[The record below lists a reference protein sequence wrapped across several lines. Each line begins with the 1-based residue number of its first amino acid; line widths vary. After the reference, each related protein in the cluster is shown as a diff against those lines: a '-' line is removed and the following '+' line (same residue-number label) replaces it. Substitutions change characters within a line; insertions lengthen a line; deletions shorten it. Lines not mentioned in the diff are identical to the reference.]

1 MYFLE
6 LIILCLEIEGG
17 KSQPECFPMVPK
29 AKAKNKKKNMP
40 LATAVALPIIAKN
53 GWPKEPRGLPR

>member
-6 LIILCLEIEGG
+6 LSILCLEIEGG

-29 AKAKNKKKNMP
+29 AKAKNKKKEHASSHSCGPSHHSQEWM
-40 LATAVALPIIAKN
+40 AK
-53 GWPKEPRGLPR
+53 GTQRAS